1 VELREELRG
10 VEDLVILYVLA
21 EGQINAK
28 TRRFIDEG
36 RLRERVRF
44 LADRD
49 SRLIDALGLRKQD
62 PEPIE
67 EGVAHPATYL
77 LDRQGRVRLADVRED
92 YHIWLDPKAVLEVL
106 AQID

>member
-1 VELREELRG
+1 MELREALRG
-10 VEDLVILYVLA
+10 AEDLVILYVMA

-77 LDRQGRVRLADVRED
+77 LDRQGRVRFADVRED